1 MSASIFKTVVYGDN
15 YDEIIQSA
23 EDEICEFL
31 EIPCEDLQRKV
42 NYELIIYKDDSI
54 EASLT
59 YKAEVIAR
67 IR

>member
-1 MSASIFKTVVYGDN
+1 MSASTFKTVVYGDN
-15 YDEIIQSA
+15 YEEIVQAA

-31 EIPCEDLQRKV
+31 NIPCEDLQRV
-42 NYELIIYKDDSI
+42 NYELIICKDDSI